1 MTDRDEI
8 ILPAQPVGNYHSYS
22 TSDLLEFARAAVR
35 ADRERRREQ
44 PPANPVVHR
53 APIKLS
59 KSGRAWATVLEHDKV
74 QLAAQIYICW
84 TNDGRAWIDNK
95 RNRELAQWLRMWKG
109 VMGNEAADA
118 LDGGVR

>member
-8 ILPAQPVGNYHSYS
+8 ELPPLPPFGIAPIADEQTVRDY
-22 TSDLLEFARAAVR
+22 ARSAVR

-44 PPANPVVHR
+44 PPANPVVHSAR
-53 APIKLS
+53 LILS
-59 KSGRAWATVLEHDKV
+59 PKGYAWTAGVVGKGCFTVTLS
-74 QLAAQIYICW
+74 W
-84 TNDGRAWIDNK
+84 TDDGRVWIDNE